1 MRIGISICSNY
12 RVDDP
17 REGARYMIERA
28 AAARAADLDSL
39 FVGDHHV
46 TPTAYY
52 QNNAILGRL
61 LAEWGNKPAGALYLL
76 PLWNP
81 VLLAEQVGTLAAI
94 ASGRFIMQ
102 CGLGGDPAQAAAM
115 GTDIR
120 QRVPMFEDAL
130 AVLQALWRGETVS
143 HERFWNIHEARINP
157 LPAEP
162 VEVWIGSTAAPA
174 INRTARLAEGWLASP
189 GMGLQQA
196 VEQLNQYRQA
206 CAEHNRTPSAVAIRR
221 DIYIGATS
229 QQAARV
235 KQHYVSRGYRGFS
248 EDAFMT
254 GSIAEVADMMA
265 AFEEAGYTDIIVRNM
280 NTEQAEALAT
290 IERLADVKRQLAI

>member
-12 RVDDP
+12 RVADP

-39 FVGDHHV
+39 FVGDHHA

-102 CGLGGDPAQAAAM
+102 CALGGDAAQSAAM

-120 QRVPMFEDAL
+120 QRVPMFEQAL
-130 AVLQALWRGETVS
+130 DIMRALWRGETVT
-143 HERFWNIHEARINP
+143 HERFWNIRQARINP

-162 VEVWIGSTAAPA
+162 VEVWIGSTAPPA

-189 GMGLQQA
+189 GMGLKDA
-196 VEQLNQYRQA
+196 AEQLNHYRQA
-206 CAEHNRTPSAVAIRR
+206 CAEHDRAPAAVAIRR

-229 QQAARV
+229 QQADKV
-235 KQHYVSRGYRGFS
+235 KQHYLARGYRGFP

-254 GSIAEVADMMA
+254 GSVAQVADMMA

-280 NTEQAEALAT
+280 NSDQGEALAT
-290 IERLADVKRQLAI
+290 IERLADVKRQLHI